1 MSTTNRAAARTKG
14 LRLAARVATVGG
26 IAVAALGLV
35 EARAASAA
43 SASHAVA
50 TSDVSSTTPQASDDA
65 KPLPLENLTRPAAG
79 NCGCSPCWGPPAP
92 PSKDL
97 TRGRARAR
105 PLARLARNTRRRTST
120 KRPRGE
126 R

>member
-1 MSTTNRAAARTKG
+1 MSTTKRAAARTMG

-43 SASHAVA
+43 GTPHVVDGRGTA
-50 TSDVSSTTPQASDDA
+50 TSDDA
-65 KPLPLENLTRPAAG
+65 RPLPMEGWVKATAG
-79 NCGCSPCWGPPAP
+79 NCGCAPCWGPPAP
-92 PSKDL
+92 PSKR
-97 TRGRARAR
+97 TSRRGRANPPR
-105 PLARLARNTRRRTST
+105 TRRATRAKGSA
-120 KRPRGE
+120 RGG

>member
-43 SASHAVA
+43 SAAHAVA
-50 TSDVSSTTPQASDDA
+50 TSDVSGHAAQASDDT
-65 KPLPLENLTRPAAG
+65 KPLPLESLARPAAG
-79 NCGCSPCWGPPAP
+79 NCGCAPCWGPPAP
-92 PSKDL
+92 PSKEL
-97 TRGRARAR
+97 TRGRARPR
-105 PLARLARNTRRRTST
+105 TRVASRRKKTST
-120 KRPRGE
+120 TRGA